1 MKTATLLL
9 AGIATLVP
17 LDANGQIV
25 VSANENKVMLVDGV
39 VTTVK
44 NPPPDTVSIID
55 VSASPPRL
63 LAEIPVPASIIG
75 PPDSA
80 AIAPDGSIALV
91 TAATRLDPAD
101 PTRTIPDDRVTV
113 IDLKASPPA
122 VLATLHAGRGAS
134 GVSFNPAGT
143 LALVANRIDGTIT
156 AFTVSGKTVAA
167 AGTIDL
173 GAPDS
178 GPCHVTFTRDGRV
191 ALVTRNNDSLISL
204 LAVEGSK
211 VSYAKRDIAAGLKP
225 YPIQVSPTADVAVVG
240 HIGAGPSGGADVLSV
255 IDLGQAPPRT
265 VDHISVGP
273 TAEGLAIS
281 PDGKYVAVTVMDGSN
296 APKSSPF
303 FHPNGRLRVFSLAKT
318 VLAGVAEI
326 PIGNWC
332 QGVGWSRDSRTVFAQ
347 CAVQHELQLFRF
359 DGRRLTSAGSI
370 KVSGGPSGLAV
381 GR

>member
-1 MKTATLLL
+1 
-9 AGIATLVP
+9 
-17 LDANGQIV
+17 
-25 VSANENKVMLVDGV
+25 
-39 VTTVK
+39 
-44 NPPPDTVSIID
+44 
-55 VSASPPRL
+55 
-63 LAEIPVPASIIG
+63 
-75 PPDSA
+75 
-80 AIAPDGSIALV
+80 
-91 TAATRLDPAD
+91 
-101 PTRTIPDDRVTV
+101 
-113 IDLKASPPA
+113 
-122 VLATLHAGRGAS
+122 LATLHAGRGAS

-173 GAPDS
+173 GAADS
-178 GPCHVTFTRDGRV
+178 GPCHVTFTRDGRM

-204 LAVEGSK
+204 LTVEGSK

-225 YPIQVSPTADVAVVG
+225 YPIEVSPTADVAVVG
-240 HIGAGPSGGADVLSV
+240 HTGAGPSGGADVLSV
-255 IDLGQAPPRT
+255 IDLNQSPPRT

-273 TAEGLAIS
+273 TAEGLAVS
-281 PDGKYVAVTVMDGSN
+281 PDGRYVAVTVMDGSN

-303 FHPNGRLRVFSLAKT
+303 FHANGRLRVFSLAKT
-318 VLAGVAEI
+318 KLAAVAEI

-347 CAVQHELQLFRF
+347 CAAQRELQLFRF
-359 DGRRLTSAGSI
+359 DGRQLTPAGAV